1 MIPAS
6 VVVVQEISPKILKA
20 FAKQFDERVPW
31 KVEAAED
38 NMVLEQG
45 TCYISPYDKLLS
57 LQTNNNNDVYLK
69 YITGN
74 DSPLDLL
81 FSSAAQAFHQNT
93 IGVLLTG
100 IGADG
105 TDGFSNIRKVSGIT
119 MAQEAQTCV
128 YPNLTDNAIKSGVV
142 DIVLDENKLSK
153 AIETVIK

>member
-1 MIPAS
+1 
-6 VVVVQEISPKILKA
+6 
-20 FAKQFDERVPW
+20 VPW

-45 TCYISPYDKLLS
+45 TCYISSYDKLLS
-57 LQTNNNNDVYLK
+57 LQTNNNNDIYLK
-69 YITGN
+69 YISGN

-105 TDGFSNIRKVSGIT
+105 TDGFANIRKVSGIT